1 MLDLKFI
8 SENAEF
14 VKEVVKNKKEKA
26 NIEEL
31 LALYENKKKL
41 QFNFD
46 NLKATQNKV
55 SKEIAKKKKNKE
67 NADELLAQ
75 MKLEAEKVKKISVEL
90 SEASKKLEEALL
102 KVPNVYGKNV
112 PIGQTEDDNEIVRY
126 EGEKKEFSFKPKSH
140 IELAEKHHLLDIERG
155 TKLTG
160 SGFPTY
166 VNKGAMLE
174 RALINF
180 MLDFHIQKHGY
191 TELKVPFMVNRKTMT
206 GTGQLPKLENDMY
219 RITEDDLFLIP
230 TAEVPVTNFYAGE
243 ILSEKD
249 LPVKF
254 VSYTPCFRR
263 EAGSYGKDT
272 KGLQR
277 VHQFNKVEMVRL
289 VQPEKS
295 YEILAEMVGDAEDIL
310 KALGLHYRVL
320 NLCTGDLSFASAQT
334 FDLEV
339 WAPGAEKYLEV
350 SSISNFEDFQARRAS
365 LRFRGNDG
373 KPHFVHTLNGSGLAT
388 PRTFI
393 AILETYQ
400 NEDGSIDVPEVLQP
414 YLQGLK
420 KI

>member
-26 NIEEL
+26 NIDEL
-31 LALYENKKKL
+31 LKLYENKKKL

-46 NLKATQNKV
+46 NLKAEQNKV
-55 SKEIAKKKKNKE
+55 SKEIAKRKRNKE
-67 NADELLAQ
+67 NADDLLAQ
-75 MKLEAEKVKKISVEL
+75 MKLEADKIKKINSDL
-90 SEASKKLEEALL
+90 SNASTKLEIALL
-102 KVPNVYGKNV
+102 QVPNIYNKNV
-112 PIGQTEDDNEIVRY
+112 PIGDSEDDNEIVRY
-126 EGEKKEFSFKPKSH
+126 EGSKKEFSFKPKTH
-140 IELAEKHHLLDIERG
+140 IELAEINHLLDIERG

-166 VNKGAMLE
+166 INKGAMLE

-180 MLDFHIQKHGY
+180 MLDFHILKHNY
-191 TELKVPFMVNRKTMT
+191 SELKVPFMVNRKTMT

-219 RITEDDLFLIP
+219 HIAEDDLFLIP
-230 TAEVPVTNFYAGE
+230 TAEVPVTNFYSGE
-243 ILSEKD
+243 ILSEKK

-289 VQPEKS
+289 VKPEES
-295 YEILAEMVGDAEDIL
+295 YDILNEMVNDAEDIL

-339 WAPGAEKYLEV
+339 WAPGAKKYLEV

-373 KPHFVHTLNGSGLAT
+373 KPRFVHTLNGSGLAT

-400 NEDGSIDVPEVLQP
+400 NEDGTIDIPEVLQP
-414 YLQGLK
+414 YLLGLK